1 MAMPQSLTKPT
12 PADQRNAW
20 FIDELTKVS
29 RKIRTLFDAR
39 VRAQA
44 LTLSRARVLLR
55 LSEGDG
61 QTQSQLACKLE
72 VEQPSMVGILDGL
85 EKLGYIRREAQESDR
100 RVKNVYL
107 TDTARMKARG
117 LTDFSRRLRED
128 MLEGISPADLETATR
143 VLRVIMQNID
153 SGKLDG

>member
-1 MAMPQSLTKPT
+1 MPESNTKPT

-39 VRAQA
+39 VRAQD

-55 LSEGDG
+55 LSEEGG

-107 TDTARMKARG
+107 TDTARTKARG
-117 LTDFSRRLRED
+117 LTDFFRRLRED

>member
-1 MAMPQSLTKPT
+1 MPDSVTKPT
-12 PADQRNAW
+12 IADQRNAG

-29 RKIRTLFDAR
+29 RKIRTQFDAR
-39 VRAQA
+39 VKAQD

-55 LSEGDG
+55 LSEEDG

-107 TDTARMKARG
+107 TEVARTKARG

-128 MLEGISPADLETATR
+128 MLESISPEDLETATR
-143 VLRVIMQNID
+143 VLRVIMQNIE